1 MSNELDKNILK
12 QLQEKPGRLARELA
26 DALGV
31 DKREINNRLYGALR
45 QRLNQD
51 NTYRWRLVEDAA
63 PKAPPEP
70 GFENTDLARLARYYL
85 SCISQDDLGIST
97 FAWDKYGNPD
107 YSELEAL
114 PGGAVNIWQTE
125 AARRMLGKLRKD
137 RSRLALYFG
146 YPTALSLLK
155 SKRSNWQGYMVEPI
169 LLFPVQLDDPMRP
182 SLELGF
188 PIINQKAFRR
198 FTNAQGPEVME
209 ELVQLEDELGLTD
222 IDTPPELDE
231 LVARLEA
238 IRPEW
243 PWREPI
249 DPDALSHSPSL
260 AEIEQEGIFNRPVLV
275 AAERSKFT
283 QGLETE
289 LTQLARLKPGA
300 ARATALGQW
309 LEGEL
314 PKQSVEEA
322 APLEVLPMNLEQRQ
336 AVRST
341 LSRSL
346 TIITGPPGTGKSQ
359 VVTNLLVNAAWR
371 GQRVLFASKN
381 NKAVD
386 VVEQRVNNLGPRP
399 VLLRLGSNQYQ
410 GHLAEYLMALLA
422 ATATEEDRLH
432 YNEAKERHDSLMAK
446 LDLAQQEVDTL
457 VERRNRVDSL
467 EQSVEDIRAELPSEV
482 FAGIQR
488 LDADEARTTL
498 DIIKERTERADRSRQ
513 NWLVKLFWFMTRQDR
528 FEALAKEA
536 EVQSGILA
544 ILGMEAPRIGPD
556 DVSMPAWRE
565 FYKALARRSAQAR
578 KVSKYFE
585 GLEALQQAK
594 SLEQIS
600 AEVARL
606 ERALSENAQQLWE
619 SWLRLQPDRLSQQER
634 QELNKYK
641 STLKMVIDK
650 AGDGMLPKQVYQ
662 EYNKLFP
669 KVSYLLS
676 CWAVTSLSAKGRIP
690 FEPGY
695 FDLVVF
701 DEASQCDIASALPL
715 LYRAKRAAVI
725 GDPKQLAHIS
735 GLVRGQDQQLLDKFN
750 LVGSYPHWAYSYN
763 SLFDLASGLSS
774 GAGVIAL
781 RDHHRSHAD
790 IIEFS
795 NREFYEG
802 RLRVATSYEHLARP
816 DPAAPGI
823 SWVNVS
829 GEVRRPGT
837 GGAVNAAEAQAVLDA
852 VANLV
857 MKRDYKGSIGV
868 VTPFRAQ
875 ANLIRQQLSQNEAL
889 YERLVRQG
897 LLVDTVHRFQGDER
911 DLMVFSPVISKGIS
925 RGALGFLSN
934 NGNLFNVAITRA
946 RAQLMV
952 VGDRKACAESGVIYM
967 EHFARYVG
975 ELQEKERRDAE
986 HSEKELGPEYPAVT
1000 NPDQVS
1006 EWEHTLYKGL
1016 YRAGIRPIPQYT
1028 VEKYRLDFAL
1038 FDGERKLNLEV
1049 DGERYHRNWS
1059 GELCRRDQL
1068 RNQRMFELGW
1078 DVMRFWVYEIRDDLD
1093 RCIRRVQHWVEE
1105 GRNNGSP

>member
-1 MSNELDKNILK
+1 MS
-12 QLQEKPGRLARELA
+12 ARELA
-26 DALGV
+26 ARFEA
-31 DKREINNRLYGALR
+31 DKKQINSRLYGALKGR
-45 QRLNQD
+45 VQQD
-51 NTYRWRLVEDAA
+51 NKYRWRLVDDAA
-63 PKAPPEP
+63 PEAPLKP

-85 SCISQDDLGIST
+85 SCIGQDDLGIST

-107 YSELEAL
+107 YSELETL
-114 PGGAVNIWQTE
+114 PGGAFNIWETE
-125 AARRMLGKLRKD
+125 SARRMLGKLRKD
-137 RSRLALYFG
+137 KSRLALYFG

-155 SKRSNWQGYMVEPI
+155 SKRSSWQGYMVEPL
-169 LLFPVQLDDPMRP
+169 LLFPVQLDEQMRP

-188 PIINQKAFRR
+188 PVINQKAFRQ

-222 IDTPPELDE
+222 IESPPELDE
-231 LVARLEA
+231 LVTRLEA

-243 PWREPI
+243 PWREAI
-249 DPDALSHSPSL
+249 DTEALSTSPSL
-260 AEIEQEGIFNRPVLV
+260 AEIEEEGIFNRAVLV
-275 AAERSKFT
+275 TAERSKFT

-300 ARATALGQW
+300 SDGTALGHW
-309 LEGEL
+309 L
-314 PKQSVEEA
+314 A
-322 APLEVLPMNLEQRQ
+322 AEVPEHSAEDAPPLEVLPMNLEQRQ
-336 AVRST
+336 AVRSA
-341 LSRSL
+341 LSRPL

-410 GHLAEYLMALLA
+410 GRLAEYLMALLA
-422 ATATEEDRLH
+422 ATATEEDRL
-432 YNEAKERHDSLMAK
+432 YYREALERHEDLMAR
-446 LDLAQQEVDTL
+446 LEQTQQEADTL
-457 VERRNRVDSL
+457 VERRNRVGQL
-467 EQSVEDIRAELPSEV
+467 EQAVEDIRGDIPHEV
-482 FAGIQR
+482 FAGMQT
-488 LDADEARTTL
+488 LDADAARASV
-498 DIIKERTERADRSRQ
+498 DIITDRIERADRERQ
-513 NWLVKLFWFMTRQDR
+513 IWLVKLFWFMTRKAR
-528 FEALAKEA
+528 FEALANEA
-536 EVQSGILA
+536 EAQAELLDQLGVQS
-544 ILGMEAPRIGPD
+544 PKNSPD
-556 DVSMPAWRE
+556 DIAMPAWRE
-565 FYKALARRSAQAR
+565 FYKDVAGRVVQAC
-578 KVSKYFE
+578 KVREYFD
-585 GLEALQQAK
+585 GLQALQSAK

-600 AEVARL
+600 VEVARL
-606 ERALSENAQQLWE
+606 EHALSKNAQTLWE
-619 SWLRLQPDRLSQQER
+619 NWLRLQPDRLSQADR
-634 QELNKYK
+634 QKLNKYN
-641 STLKMVIDK
+641 STLKMVIDQ
-650 AGDGMLPKQVYQ
+650 AGDGMLPKQVYR
-662 EYNKLFP
+662 EYSSLFP
-669 KVSYLLS
+669 KISHLLS

-763 SLFDLASGLSS
+763 SLFDLAAGLSS

-802 RLRVATSYEHLARP
+802 RLRVATPYEHLARP
-816 DPAAPGI
+816 DPSAPGI
-823 SWVNVS
+823 SWRNVA
-829 GEVRRPGT
+829 GEVKRPGT
-837 GGAVNAAEAQAVLDA
+837 GGAINAAESAAVVEALKD
-852 VANLV
+852 LV
-857 MKRDYKGSIGV
+857 VNRGYQGSLGV

-875 ANLIRQQLSQNEAL
+875 ANLIRQQLSQDDSL
-889 YERLVRQG
+889 YERLIRQG
-897 LLVDTVHRFQGDER
+897 LLVDTVHKFQGDER

-952 VGDRKACAESGVIYM
+952 VGDRKACAESGVSYM
-967 EHFARYVG
+967 EHFAHYVG
-975 ELQEKERRDAE
+975 ELQEQKRRAAVQ
-986 HSEKELGPEYPAVT
+986 SEQELGPEYPTVT
-1000 NPDQVS
+1000 NPEQVS
-1006 EWEHTLYKGL
+1006 DWEHIIYKAL

-1038 FDGERKLNLEV
+1038 FDGERKLDLEV

-1093 RCIRRVQHWVEE
+1093 GCIERVQGWLDE
-1105 GRNNGSP
+1105 GRQE

>member
-1 MSNELDKNILK
+1 MPRKLEQKILDEL
-12 QLQEKPGRLARELA
+12 ERKPGSLSRELGA
-26 DALGV
+26 VLGV
-31 DKREINNRLYGALR
+31 DKKEVNSHLYGALKGR
-45 QRLNQD
+45 VQQD
-51 NTYRWRLVEDAA
+51 NKYRWYLLDNTVPAA
-63 PKAPPEP
+63 RSEVV
-70 GFENTDLARLARYYL
+70 FENTDLARLARYYL
-85 SCISQDDLGIST
+85 SCIGQDDLGIST

-107 YSELEAL
+107 YSELSAI
-114 PGGAVNIWQTE
+114 PGGEVNTWETE
-125 AARRMLGKLRKD
+125 ASRRMLGKLRKD

-155 SKRSNWQGYMVEPI
+155 SKRSSWQGYMVEPL
-169 LLFPVQLDDPMRP
+169 LLFPVQLDEQMRP

-188 PIINQKAFRR
+188 PVINQKAFRQ
-198 FTNAQGPEVME
+198 FTNAQGPEVMD
-209 ELVQLEDELGLTD
+209 ELVQLEAELGLTD
-222 IDTPPELDE
+222 IESPPEFDE

-243 PWREPI
+243 PWREPV
-249 DPDALSHSPSL
+249 DPESLSTAPSL
-260 AEIEQEGIFNRPVLV
+260 AEMDEEGIFNRAVLV
-275 AAERSKFT
+275 TAERSKFT

-300 ARATALGQW
+300 TDGTALGHW
-309 LEGEL
+309 LAGEV
-314 PKQSVEEA
+314 PERTAEDTP
-322 APLEVLPMNLEQRQ
+322 PLEVLPMNLEQRQ

-341 LSRSL
+341 LSRPL

-399 VLLRLGSNQYQ
+399 ILLRLGANQYQ
-410 GHLAEYLMALLA
+410 GRLAEYLMALLA
-422 ATATEEDRLH
+422 AKATEEDRLH
-432 YNEAKERHDSLMAK
+432 YREALERHDNLMAR
-446 LDLAQQEVDTL
+446 LEQTQREVDTL
-457 VERRNRVDSL
+457 VKRRNHVDQL
-467 EQSVEDIRAELPSEV
+467 EQAVEDIRAHIPQEV
-482 FAGIQR
+482 FAGMQA
-488 LDADEARTTL
+488 LNMDAARAAV
-498 DIIKERTERADRSRQ
+498 DIVTDRIERAERERQ
-513 NWLVKLFWFMTRQDR
+513 NWLVKLFWFMTRKAR
-528 FEALAKEA
+528 YEALAKEVDAQA
-536 EVQSGILA
+536 ELLDQLGVQPPKSD
-544 ILGMEAPRIGPD
+544 PD
-556 DVSMPAWRE
+556 DVAMPVWRE
-565 FYKALARRSAQAR
+565 FHNDIDSRVIQAR
-578 KVSKYFE
+578 KVREYFD
-585 GLEALQQAK
+585 GLQGLQLAK

-606 ERALSENAQQLWE
+606 ERSLSENAQTLWE
-619 SWLRLQPDRLSQQER
+619 SWLRLQPDRLSQEDR
-634 QELNKYK
+634 QKLTKYN
-641 STLKMVIDK
+641 STLKMVIDQ
-650 AGDGMLPKQVYQ
+650 AGDGMLPKEVYR
-662 EYNKLFP
+662 EYSSLFP
-669 KVSYLLS
+669 KISHLLS

-735 GLVRGQDQQLLDKFN
+735 GLVRGLDQQLLDKFN
-750 LVGSYPHWAYSYN
+750 LVGSHPHWAYSYN

-802 RLRVATSYEHLARP
+802 RLRVATPYEHLTRP
-816 DPAAPGI
+816 DPSAPGI
-823 SWVNVS
+823 SWRNVV
-829 GEVRRPGT
+829 GEVKRPGA
-837 GGAVNAAEAQAVLDA
+837 GGAINTAEAAAVVEALRD
-852 VANLV
+852 LV
-857 MKRDYKGSIGV
+857 ISRGYQGSIGV

-875 ANLIRQQLSQNEAL
+875 ANLVRQQLNQDEAL
-889 YERLVRQG
+889 CERLIRQG
-897 LLVDTVHRFQGDER
+897 LLVDTVHKFQGDER

-952 VGDRKACAESGVIYM
+952 VGDRKTCAESGVAYM
-967 EHFARYVG
+967 ERFAHYVG
-975 ELQEKERRDAE
+975 ELQEQERRAAVQ
-986 HSEKELGPEYPAVT
+986 SEQKLGPEYPAVT
-1000 NPDQVS
+1000 NPEQVS
-1006 EWEHTLYKGL
+1006 DWEHVFYKALYQ
-1016 YRAGIRPIPQYT
+1016 AGVRPIPQYT

-1038 FDGERKLNLEV
+1038 FDGDRKLDLEV

-1078 DVMRFWVYEIRDDLD
+1078 DVMRFWVYEIRDDID
-1093 RCIRRVQHWVEE
+1093 GCIERVQGWLDE
-1105 GRNNGSP
+1105 GRQE